1 MSQLTMFAD
10 YRVPQILHH
19 LGVLVYPPALLAELK
34 NGKWMDYGSASE
46 VSIRSG
52 GVLGVEI
59 LRQEIARYRQQEGHG
74 KDGAEILSCALLD
87 FWLWEFAKKVEGG
100 TEVVEWAPNELVPPH
115 RTRSIWY

>member
-1 MSQLTMFAD
+1 MFAD

-19 LGVLVYPPALLAELK
+19 LGVLVYPSALLAELK
-34 NGKWMDYGSASE
+34 NGKWMDYGSTSE

-52 GVLGVEI
+52 GVIGVEI
-59 LRQEIARYRQQEGHG
+59 LRQEITQYRQQESRERGMG
-74 KDGAEILSCALLD
+74 EDRVENLSSALLD

-100 TEVVEWAPNELVPPH
+100 TEVVAWAPNELVPPH